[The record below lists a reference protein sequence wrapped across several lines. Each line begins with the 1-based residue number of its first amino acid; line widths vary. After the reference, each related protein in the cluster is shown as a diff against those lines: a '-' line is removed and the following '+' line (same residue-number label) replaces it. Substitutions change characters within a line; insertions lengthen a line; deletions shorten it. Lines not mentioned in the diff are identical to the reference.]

1 MLAVAVIEFVVLEA
15 AAVLVTAVAVG
26 VGAPIAEG
34 EIFRFDAD
42 DEAVRG

>member
-1 MLAVAVIEFVVLEA
+1 MIASVLAA
-15 AAVLVTAVAVG
+15 AAVLVVAVAVD
-26 VGAPIAEG
+26 VGAPIAE